1 MSALIILSLL
11 GVVVL
16 MMGLFHLKNKT
27 LLLIVP
33 TLLGLLYLN
42 NTEWGADQF
51 HFSKMVLFDKYA
63 LGFSSLLISV
73 TTLIFILCS
82 QHYKNSFK
90 AIEDIYALLLFSLAG
105 GICLVSYNNL
115 IMLFLGVE
123 ILSIP
128 LYILAG
134 SNRDNYASNEASLKY
149 FLMGAFA
156 SAVMLFGIAL
166 VYGATNSFQ
175 LDEIKS
181 VISAP
186 KLPYALYTGIFIT
199 ICGFLFKISAAPF
212 HFWAPDV
219 YQGSPSLITSYMAT
233 VVKTAAFAAFF
244 RFLYLGFHELEALWV
259 NTLIVVTGLTLF
271 IGNLSALYQTDFKRL
286 MAFSG
291 ISHAGYLLLAVVVLK
306 NTSANALFFYA
317 TSYCLASITAFSIFL
332 AIKEKTAEYSI
343 ESMKGLYKKNPMLAF
358 GMLIAFL
365 SLAGIPP
372 LAGFFGKYFL
382 FIEVFKANLIPLVLI
397 AIVNTLIGAYY
408 YLRVVNTIFSGDGIE
423 GEPVKN
429 SILYNSVIV
438 FAALATMILGLM
450 PGLLNGIFS

>member
-33 TLLGLLYLN
+33 VLIGLLYFN
-42 NTEWGADQF
+42 STEWGSDAY
-51 HFSKMVLFDKYA
+51 HYTKMLFFDKFA

-73 TTLIFILCS
+73 TCLIFLLCS
-82 QHYKNSFK
+82 QHYKESFK
-90 AIEDIYALLLFSLAG
+90 SLEDIYALLLFSLVG

-115 IMLFLGVE
+115 TMLFLGIE

-134 SNRDNYASNEASLKY
+134 SNRDNFGSNEASLKY

-156 SAVMLFGIAL
+156 SAIMLFGIAMIF
-166 VYGATNSFQ
+166 GATNSFQ
-175 LDEIKS
+175 LDQIRAA
-181 VISAP
+181 AP
-186 KLPYALYTGIFIT
+186 GSPMPLVLYTGIFLT
-199 ICGFLFKISAAPF
+199 IVGFLFKVSAAPF

-244 RFLYLGFHELEALWV
+244 RFLYLGFPELQGVWIT
-259 NTLIVVTGLTLF
+259 TLAVVTGLTLF
-271 IGNLSALYQTDFKRL
+271 VGNLSALYQTDFKRL

-291 ISHAGYLLLAVVVLK
+291 ISHAGYLMLAIVVLK
-306 NTSANALFFYA
+306 SSSINALFFYA
-317 TSYCLASITAFSIFL
+317 TSYCLASITAFAIFL
-332 AIKEKTAEYSI
+332 SIKEKTSEYSI
-343 ESMKGLYKKNPMLAF
+343 ESMRGLYKKNPMLAF
-358 GMLIAFL
+358 GLLIAFL
-365 SLAGIPP
+365 SMAGIPP

-382 FIEVFKANLIPLVLI
+382 FIEAFKANYIPLVII
-397 AIVNTLIGAYY
+397 AIINTLIGAYY
-408 YLRVVNTIFSGDGIE
+408 YLRVINTVFT
-423 GEPVKN
+423 GESFAGQPSRN
-429 SILYNSVIV
+429 SIIYDSVIV
-438 FAALATMILGLM
+438 FSALASIVLGLL
-450 PGLLNGIFS
+450 PGLLDGILQ

>member
-16 MMGLFHLKNKT
+16 MMGLFHLKNRT
-27 LLLIVP
+27 LILIVP
-33 TLLGLLYLN
+33 TLIGLIYLN
-42 NTEWGADQF
+42 TTEWGADQY
-51 HFSKMVLFDKYA
+51 HFSKMVFFDKYA
-63 LGFSSLLISV
+63 LGFSSLLIAI

-82 QHYKNSFK
+82 QHYKASFK

-115 IMLFLGVE
+115 IMLFLGIE

-156 SAVMLFGIAL
+156 SAIMLFGIAMIF
-166 VYGATNSFQ
+166 GATNSFQ
-175 LDEIKS
+175 LDEIKAVAS
-181 VISAP
+181 YP
-186 KLPYALYTGIFIT
+186 KLPYAMYTGIFLT
-199 ICGFLFKISAAPF
+199 IAGFLFKISAAPF

-244 RFLYLGFHELEALWV
+244 RFLYLGFHDLDGIWV

-271 IGNLSALYQTDFKRL
+271 VGNLSALYQTDFKRL

-291 ISHAGYLLLAVVVLK
+291 ISHAGYLLLAVVALK

-317 TSYCLASITAFSIFL
+317 TSYCLASITAFAIFL

-343 ESMKGLYKKNPMLAF
+343 ESMRGLYKKNPLMAF
-358 GMLIAFL
+358 GMLLAFL

-408 YLRVVNTIFSGDGIE
+408 YLRVINTIFSGDPV
-423 GEPVKN
+423 GELSVKN
-429 SILYNSVIV
+429 SVLYNSVIV
-438 FAALATMILGLM
+438 FAALGSLVLGLM
-450 PGLLNGIFS
+450 PGLLNGIFN